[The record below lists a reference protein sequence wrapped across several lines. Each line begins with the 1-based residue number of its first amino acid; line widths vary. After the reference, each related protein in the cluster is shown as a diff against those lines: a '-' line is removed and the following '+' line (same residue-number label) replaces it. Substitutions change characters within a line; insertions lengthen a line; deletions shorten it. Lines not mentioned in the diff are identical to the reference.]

1 MQVIAA
7 VDLSVSSGRVRFGR
21 AATASDRCKR
31 SAAMKAAATLPL
43 APLISEPLA
52 LSLYERDV
60 YQAVHGRPLVFVGP
74 PSGRLVRR
82 RSLEPGEI
90 Q

>member
-21 AATASDRCKR
+21 AAMASDRCKR

-60 YQAVHGRPLVFVGP
+60 YQAIHAGNPWKAACFRWTAIRAPGPSPL
-74 PSGRLVRR
+74 S
-82 RSLEPGEI
+82 
-90 Q
+90 